1 MSVSSMKVSR
11 IIFVGDQ
18 NIGVNQA
25 IVNLTGNHQDTN
37 GIYQFSSVELDSDN
51 SVQIIGFDQL
61 EKLQSMSSKLINSA
75 LGVVVM
81 VDKSQPDSI
90 SKMLQ
95 QIKVC
100 QPLIEQSALAIGVV
114 QTQPESYFGLKQ
126 YNQKL
131 REIQQPA
138 PVFEVDVEQENDIS
152 MLLKAMLLTIDF
164 NLENCA

>member
-1 MSVSSMKVSR
+1 MSVSSTKVSR
-11 IIFVGDQ
+11 IIFVSDQ
-18 NIGVNQA
+18 KVGVDQA
-25 IVNLTGNHQDTN
+25 IVSLTGGHQDTN
-37 GIYQFSSVELDSDN
+37 GIYQFSSVELDSSN

-81 VDKSQPDSI
+81 VDKSQPDSMT
-90 SKMLQ
+90 KMIQ
-95 QIKVC
+95 QIETC
-100 QPLIEQSALAIGVV
+100 RPLIERSALAIGVV
-114 QTQPESYFGLKQ
+114 QTQPQSYFGLKE

-131 REIQQPA
+131 REIKQSG
-138 PVFEVDVEQENDIS
+138 PVFEVDVEQEGDIS